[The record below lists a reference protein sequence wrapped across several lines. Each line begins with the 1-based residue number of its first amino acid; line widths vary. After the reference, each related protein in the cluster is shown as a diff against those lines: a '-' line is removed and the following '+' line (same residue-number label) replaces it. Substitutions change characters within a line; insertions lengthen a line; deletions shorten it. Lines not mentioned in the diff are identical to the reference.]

1 MKYISRLLLFG
12 LFVAILILVI
22 AYARGYRLDVKKKS
36 VTSTGIIAVD
46 SSPKTAKI
54 YVNGE
59 LKGVTDM
66 NLTLPPGKYTV
77 ELKKDG
83 YMDWKKNI
91 SLKGELVMTLEA
103 TLFPQNASLTPLTNL
118 GVGKIISI
126 DQTGRHILFS
136 QTGNVEKDGIYIF
149 DQSKRPFSL
158 FPPLKLLILKKN
170 LPADIDLYETKVT
183 FSPDYKEGIFEF
195 TVGEGTVA
203 YDMGF
208 DEEVKTP
215 FDVTTS
221 QASLS
226 TAWKEERELEAVK
239 ILEALPKDMRAI
251 ASDSFRIVSF
261 APDKTKFLYE
271 VTTKEVLPPIITP
284 PLISANQEKEERN
297 LIPGEFYIYDI
308 KEDKNFHLNIK
319 DEDFLDKSNFR
330 PEGDQPLVDNIE
342 NYIKWY
348 PDSQH
353 VVLNEQT
360 QTSVMAYDNS
370 NKQVIYSGPHEQ
382 NFLDIAL
389 DGKLLILANLNP
401 QTNKSPDVYAVG
413 IR

>member
-1 MKYISRLLLFG
+1 
-12 LFVAILILVI
+12 
-22 AYARGYRLDVKKKS
+22 
-36 VTSTGIIAVD
+36 
-46 SSPKTAKI
+46 
-54 YVNGE
+54 
-59 LKGVTDM
+59 
-66 NLTLPPGKYTV
+66 
-77 ELKKDG
+77 
-83 YMDWKKNI
+83 
-91 SLKGELVMTLEA
+91 
-103 TLFPQNASLTPLTNL
+103 
-118 GVGKIISI
+118 
-126 DQTGRHILFS
+126 
-136 QTGNVEKDGIYIF
+136 
-149 DQSKRPFSL
+149 
-158 FPPLKLLILKKN
+158 
-170 LPADIDLYETKVT
+170 
-183 FSPDYKEGIFEF
+183 
-195 TVGEGTVA
+195 
-203 YDMGF
+203 MGF

-382 NFLDIAL
+382 NFWILHLMASFSFS
-389 DGKLLILANLNP
+389 LI
-401 QTNKSPDVYAVG
+401 
-413 IR
+413 